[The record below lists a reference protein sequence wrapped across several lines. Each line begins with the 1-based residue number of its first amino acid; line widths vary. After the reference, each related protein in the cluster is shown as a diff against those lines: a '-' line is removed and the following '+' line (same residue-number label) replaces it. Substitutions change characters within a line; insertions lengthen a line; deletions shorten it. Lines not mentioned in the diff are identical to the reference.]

1 MSPSLTGQILI
12 EDKLT
17 FDPTIYQSHVSVT
30 CLFIMKNRCL
40 YRYISRL
47 TVKFTKSSI
56 KLLESTD
63 INIFETRL
71 TRIYL
76 GIQMPID
83 TFLLIMPI
91 DIEQIQQKS

>member
-1 MSPSLTGQILI
+1 
-12 EDKLT
+12 
-17 FDPTIYQSHVSVT
+17 
-30 CLFIMKNRCL
+30 MKNRCL
-40 YRYISRL
+40 YQYISRL

-76 GIQMPID
+76 GMQMPID